1 MSYLSHLKR
10 NEMDIDIRWIVKYD
24 SDNNIKE
31 VKQIFNPEEYINTAD
46 PRILYNKEDLI
57 KLLEDERKK

>member
-1 MSYLSHLKR
+1 
-10 NEMDIDIRWIVKYD
+10 MDIDIRWIVKYD

>member
-24 SDNNIKE
+24 SNNNIKE
-31 VKQIFNPEEYINTAD
+31 VKQIFNPEEYINTKD

-57 KLLEDERKK
+57 KILEDERKK